1 MTKDPIKKA
10 KNGTYYF
17 RANLGYDGYGK
28 KIQKYASG
36 FKIKKEAKEE
46 YFKLL
51 LMKPDVFLEQENKMS
66 FKEYIEDLFLPWYR
80 TKVKSRTYENRLNS
94 ILKHFPY
101 FYKLAVDDIEPIH
114 VQKWQLKLSKG
125 LMPSYVRSIQGIF
138 SLAMDRAV
146 ILGLAT
152 SNPSKVI
159 GNVKKQKQVVE
170 FWTKEEFEKIIS
182 LIYKDDYYQHFL
194 FISLWFLFMTGMRV
208 GEATAIQWE
217 DIDFD
222 TGILSIDKTLYY
234 KNQNEYYFTE
244 PKTNAS
250 IRKIVLDKTT
260 LVLLKKWRNEQQK
273 VTKTHYVMSYNGIPT
288 QKHTL
293 SYAIDRFSKKA
304 DIHRIRIHGLRHSHA
319 SLLISMGE
327 NPLIIK
333 ERLGHEDI
341 QTTLGT
347 YGHLYPNS
355 NFQVA
360 DKLNGILDF
369 EPAKENLD
377 TSPRNQFTVDYLRRE
392 ENKKCNESAMAKQK
406 EPGNL
411 GT

>member
-1 MTKDPIKKA
+1 MIKDPIKKA
-10 KNGTYYF
+10 ENGTYYF
-17 RANLGYDGYGK
+17 RANLGYDGNGK

-36 FKIKKEAKEE
+36 FKTKKEAKEE

-51 LMKPDVFLEQENKMS
+51 LMKPDEFFEQENKML
-66 FKEYIEDLFLPWYR
+66 FKEYMEDLFLPWYR

-101 FYKLAVDDIEPIH
+101 FYKLAVTDIEPIH
-114 VQKWQLKLSKG
+114 VQKWQLKLSKN
-125 LMPSYVRSIQGIF
+125 LMPSYVRTIQGLF

-152 SNPSKVI
+152 SNPSKII

-182 LIYKDDYYQHFL
+182 LIYKEDYYQHFL

-234 KNQNEYYFTE
+234 KNQNAYYFTE
-244 PKTNAS
+244 PKTRAS
-250 IRKIVLDKTT
+250 IRKIILDKTT
-260 LVLLKKWRNEQQK
+260 LLLLKNGVTNNKK
-273 VTKTHYVMSYNGIPT
+273 ITKTRYVKSYKGIPT
-288 QKHTL
+288 QKHTF
-293 SYAIDRFSKKA
+293 SYAIDHFSKKA
-304 DIHRIRIHGLRHSHA
+304 YIHRIRIQELRHSHA
-319 SLLISMGE
+319 SFLISMGE

-341 QTTLGT
+341 QTKLGT

-355 NFQVA
+355 NFEVA
-360 DKLNGILDF
+360 DKLNGIIDF
-369 EPAKENLD
+369 EPAK
-377 TSPRNQFTVDYLRRE
+377 
-392 ENKKCNESAMAKQK
+392 KI
-406 EPGNL
+406 
-411 GT
+411 